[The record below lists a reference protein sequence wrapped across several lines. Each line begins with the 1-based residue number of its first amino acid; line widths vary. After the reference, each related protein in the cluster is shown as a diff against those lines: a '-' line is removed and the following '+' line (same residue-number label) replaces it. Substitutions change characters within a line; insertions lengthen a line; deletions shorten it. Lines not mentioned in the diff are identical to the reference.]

1 MKISDK
7 NKEKSI
13 SLCPT
18 PVKRFLNSRWSGFL
32 LAPIYGLFIYWWVT
46 HMVLK
51 GPPFTKIPGASRTCF
66 NDPAS
71 SFPNTTTNGV
81 GVTHSVSTTIE
92 TTPSSVTEK
101 HAGQS
106 SDSRSTTKDSFL
118 NVNAGN
124 GNFTRA
130 LDEYSSSYEQ
140 TYQPLITRRTR

>member
-1 MKISDK
+1 
-7 NKEKSI
+7 
-13 SLCPT
+13 
-18 PVKRFLNSRWSGFL
+18 
-32 LAPIYGLFIYWWVT
+32 
-46 HMVLK
+46 MVLK

-66 NDPAS
+66 NDPAP

-81 GVTHSVSTTIE
+81 GVTNSVSTTIE